1 MVHSHDPGA
10 LVADAGCILEALTE
24 HIAPHDHIMPLD
36 LGAKGRYTHTRSFSR
51 TRILMQFQL
60 SDRWE
65 HLDERG
71 WTSSSTIRLLAWE
84 RAWPRSCAAGWNY
97 LG

>member
-1 MVHSHDPGA
+1 M
-10 LVADAGCILEALTE
+10 ADAGCILEALSE

-36 LGAKGRYTHTRSFSR
+36 LGAKGRYARTPSFLL
-51 TRILMQFQL
+51 ILMQSQL

-65 HLDERG
+65 RIHERG
-71 WTSSSTIRLLAWE
+71 WTSAPTLWVFARK
-84 RAWPRSCAAGWNY
+84 RAWPRSCATGRYY